1 MKIYNFF
8 FKDYDT
14 VEELFNAFKEETLES
29 VDGFRVGI
37 TAKLQNKERYK
48 EFFGNN
54 EKHYKG
60 YLIGLVYAE
69 YNKEK
74 LNNWLK

>member
-8 FKDYDT
+8 FFFYYT
-14 VEELFNAFKEETLES
+14 VEELFSAFKEVTFES

-69 YNKEK
+69 FKKEK